1 LRKFNKKFSQLNE
14 GNKMTF
20 YENYQRL
27 CSKMGKST
35 SKVAEEIGF
44 NKASASGWKR
54 GAVPSGSNLQKIA
67 DYFGVSAD
75 YLLTGEEPTYQAL
88 RSSDEEVEI
97 FEAINALKDTE
108 LRRLV
113 LRLSKASQ
121 EEIRKVHGFL
131 DLTQIGGSYGS

>member
-1 LRKFNKKFSQLNE
+1 
-14 GNKMTF
+14 MTF
-20 YENYQRL
+20 FERFQDL
-27 CSKMGKST
+27 CNKAGKSPAR
-35 SKVAEEIGF
+35 VGVEIGL
-44 NKASASGWKR
+44 NKATVSAWKTK
-54 GAVPSGSNLQKIA
+54 GSIPSGNTLYKLA

-113 LRLSKASQ
+113 LRLSKASR